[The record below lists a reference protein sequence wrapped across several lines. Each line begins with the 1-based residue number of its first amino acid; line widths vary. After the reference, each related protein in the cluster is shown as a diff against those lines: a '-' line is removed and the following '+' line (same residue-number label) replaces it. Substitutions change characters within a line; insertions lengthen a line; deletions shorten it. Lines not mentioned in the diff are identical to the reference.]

1 MFVQKYLSFSIPKPK
16 LLHQPVFKLALLSNA
31 LLLSIG
37 ILQNPSLVQATP
49 SYKASNSGVPT
60 QSARLNDTLIIPGL
74 RFGPIT
80 RTTTYQDLVK
90 MFGASRLSDHD
101 VFGAEGLSRLPGTKV
116 NLGETRSFLVAW
128 TNNSRTEVAEV
139 RTTGSAWK
147 TQQGIGVGTTLT
159 ELQRILGEFEIPG
172 FGWDYGDVVRPKQ
185 GRKFKYNIPILYLS
199 IDLKAAKRYPSDY
212 RAVQGETTILSSD
225 AHLKHLGIKVGE
237 VRVYFDQPG
246 MTGAQ

>member
-1 MFVQKYLSFSIPKPK
+1 MQKHFFFSIPKPR
-16 LLHQPVFKLALLSNA
+16 LLHQQALTLLLLGNA

-49 SYKASNSGVPT
+49 LYKASNSGVTT
-60 QSARLNDTLIIPGL
+60 QSAHLNDTLIIPGL

-80 RTTTYQDLVK
+80 RTTTYQELVK
-90 MFGASRLSDHD
+90 MFGASRLSAQD

-116 NLGETRSFLVAW
+116 NLGKTRSFLVAW

-147 TQQGIGVGTTLT
+147 TQQGIGVGTTLS

-172 FGWDYGDVVRPKQ
+172 FGWDYGEVVQPKK
-185 GRKFKYNIPILYLS
+185 GKKFKYNIPILYLS
-199 IDLKAAKRYPSDY
+199 IDQKAAQRYPSDY
-212 RAVQGETTILSSD
+212 RAVQGERTILSSD
-225 AHLKHLGIKVGE
+225 AHLKHLGITVGE
-237 VRVYFDQPG
+237 VRVYFDESG
-246 MTGAQ
+246 TNGS